1 MQGADRALSCSYTFL
16 FLHTPTDFGASRGGA
31 HWLVPGRVR
40 GSAAASK
47 HAAHSLAGGRERVR
61 RARDAIAGARA
72 RHVRARAARRGR
84 AGYALMPRLPLD
96 DRKLAH
102 RDAVPATRPQAVSW
116 LCGGGGGDQRQAGA
130 GCPCNTVADGAPAA
144 GGQPYSAAAL
154 SLVFHPAHPHVPT
167 LRADVRR
174 FEARCQCRRTQR
186 GGACLCLGSART
198 RLAWQ
203 QACLCVGPAAAAPL
217 PLHVGEPHARRS
229 CLLAGTAASYGSA
242 AAAPVAA
249 AAPRRPRVSVAR
261 RAAGLCGY
269 LTRGRGRRWLAAPG
283 LAAAAT

>member
-84 AGYALMPRLPLD
+84 AGCVRMARPPLGPRAE
-96 DRKLAH
+96 AH
-102 RDAVPATRPQAVSW
+102 RGRRQQLNRSW
-116 LCGGGGGDQRQAGA
+116 CPGCVWGGWKASRR
-130 GCPCNTVADGAPAA
+130 GCPCNTVADSAPAA